1 MNQNRHYFS
10 ADYPYTASGSNSRKD
25 PAAYLAHDMEYN
37 MTIPEKPDGYEQP
50 LPKEWEASSMAEQIK
65 NIQEKLTEI
74 EEKYTKLKETIEH
87 LKPMT
92 VENVH
97 YKIQDLH
104 VQDLSGTLHVG
115 LTTLSDA
122 EQLQKLLAESD
133 SIQFS
138 DMDTEE
144 CANQWTETGAFDNR
158 DDSET

>member
-1 MNQNRHYFS
+1 SPENPDRS
-10 ADYPYTASGSNSRKD
+10 A
-25 PAAYLAHDMEYN
+25 
-37 MTIPEKPDGYEQP
+37 QP
-50 LPKEWEASSMAEQIK
+50 WPKKGKASSMAEQIK

-122 EQLQKLLAESD
+122 EQLEKLLADSD

-138 DMDTEE
+138 HMDT
-144 CANQWTETGAFDNR
+144 
-158 DDSET
+158 DDSTHQCEA